1 MLIDYIFTYFRKP
14 KPEEKAKT
22 YSTPELIDTV
32 KRRSGRTFSHTSA
45 RMIGAEL
52 KAVGVEKKHTKEGNA
67 YYLIE
72 IESTERTER

>member
-1 MLIDYIFTYFRKP
+1 MQSNSVFQQHSLLIDYIFTYFRKP

-22 YSTPELIDTV
+22 YSAPELIDTV

-52 KAVGVEKKHTKEGNA
+52 KAAGVEKSIRRKEMP
-67 YYLIE
+67 I
-72 IESTERTER
+72 I